1 VTHSSL
7 TEFKRRFPEVA
18 AIMRGSPSYRID
30 IVEPHASTG
39 SADPIVFFR
48 HENGRA
54 FGCAWNVADHTLAGL
69 RSRTYDPARGAE
81 AQRER
86 LARDDRA
93 NGEFLSELRR
103 RLSTDGR
110 AREEVADGL
119 GISGLHYSHLPRMRH
134 GLARRAF

>member
-1 VTHSSL
+1 LTHSSL
-7 TEFKRRFPEVA
+7 SEFKRRFPEVV
-18 AIMRGSPSYRID
+18 AIVRGSPSYHID
-30 IVEPHASTG
+30 IVEPHAATG

-54 FGCAWNVADHTLAGL
+54 FGCAWNVADRVLIGL
-69 RSRTYDPARGAE
+69 RSRTYDPARGV
-81 AQRER
+81 
-86 LARDDRA
+86 DDRA

-110 AREEVADGL
+110 AREEVAYGL
-119 GISGLHYSHLPRMRH
+119 GISGTHYSHLPRMRH